1 MRKYEA
7 DAVNQI
13 FRLVMEIKIN
23 ISIKEIKYYMLSKS
37 DIDNLYI
44 IKDLAE
50 SLIYLMNY
58 QMKKTKERGLQFLN
72 CIRLIQ

>member
-50 SLIYLMNY
+50 SLIYLN
-58 QMKKTKERGLQFLN
+58 ELSDEEN
-72 CIRLIQ
+72 